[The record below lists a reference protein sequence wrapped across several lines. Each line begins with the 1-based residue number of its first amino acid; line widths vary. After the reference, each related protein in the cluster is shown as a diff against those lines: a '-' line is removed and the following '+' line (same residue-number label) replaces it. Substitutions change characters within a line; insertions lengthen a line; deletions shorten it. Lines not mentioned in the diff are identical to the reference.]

1 ATATRRSPPMRTW
14 RPRGR
19 TATTC
24 SNPTPTKRAPG
35 WSGSAE
41 SGDVDGGEGGEEESD
56 AEEKKAGGH
65 GVARAPRQASRR
77 ARAAARGQEGRR
89 HYRRRRRDGAG
100 RVPRPAGRKLAD
112 PRRAPA
118 GQSRT
123 HAVSARSL

>member
-41 SGDVDGGEGGEEESD
+41 SGDVDGGEKSQEEEKGGRRV
-56 AEEKKAGGH
+56 AGAGREAGRRAGTAAGGAESQRH
-65 GVARAPRQASRR
+65 HRR
-77 ARAAARGQEGRR
+77 GRR
-89 HYRRRRRDGAG
+89 HRAG
-100 RVPRPAGRKLAD
+100 RVPRPAGRELAD
-112 PRRAPA
+112 SRGAAARQGRA
-118 GQSRT
+118 
-123 HAVSARSL
+123 HAVPARSLPAPT